1 MCCDEG
7 GLTKAQ
13 EPVVGECLV
22 AVAVLQLELDL
33 DSRGPRSASCTN
45 EAEQP
50 CARITQCIA
59 HLMKLSPVDV
69 CHFPHFTTPGI
80 MITQVIESR
89 YTVEYDVLVAFL
101 SSMFGSATYEIV
113 VRRCFPQQRNE
124 RC

>member
-33 DSRGPRSASCTN
+33 DSRGL